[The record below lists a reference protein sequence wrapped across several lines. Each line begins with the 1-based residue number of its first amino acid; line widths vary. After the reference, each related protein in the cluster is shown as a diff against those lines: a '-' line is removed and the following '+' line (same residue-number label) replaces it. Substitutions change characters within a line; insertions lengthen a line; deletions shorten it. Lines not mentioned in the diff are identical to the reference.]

1 MSKQAHKSKIAAA
14 PSISRDDLSYTA
26 RTPCAD
32 HPEHPR
38 LSNWAP
44 VEVPCQKNQ
53 WNIGHAIGIKMI
65 DELASLADVQE
76 QEAFDAISCAVNAP
90 TWRNGG
96 HGVESG
102 FSDGIA
108 ALAIIGLR
116 YLSKGACP
124 FDPEEEQKS
133 RYWTGERL
141 VEDAVVKYKK
151 ASGALRVLYQGRA
164 EGTISALFNVGQID
178 CGTYEKSFSEIKGV
192 EQARA
197 R

>member
-1 MSKQAHKSKIAAA
+1 MSKPAQKRKSVK
-14 PSISRDDLSYTA
+14 SSMTRDNLSFTA
-26 RTPCAD
+26 RV
-32 HPEHPR
+32 PR
-38 LSNWAP
+38 ANGLDCPLLSNWSP
-44 VEVPCQKNQ
+44 VEVPYQQGQ
-53 WNIGHAIGIKMI
+53 WSIGHALGAKMI
-65 DELASLADVQE
+65 DELACLADVDE
-76 QEAFDAISCAVNAP
+76 QEAFDAIRFATIAR
-90 TWRNGG
+90 TWRTGG
-96 HGVESG
+96 HGVEMG
-102 FSDGIA
+102 FSDGIS

-124 FDPEEEQKS
+124 FDPEDKQKS

-151 ASGALRVLYQGRA
+151 ASGTLRVLYQGRA

-178 CGTYEKSFSEIKGV
+178 CGKYEKSFSEIKGV

>member
-1 MSKQAHKSKIAAA
+1 MSKPAQKRKSAK
-14 PSISRDDLSYTA
+14 PSMSRDHLSFIA
-26 RTPCAD
+26 RAPRAD
-32 HPEHPR
+32 GLDCPL
-38 LSNWAP
+38 LSNWSP
-44 VEVPCQKNQ
+44 VEVPYQEGQ
-53 WNIGHAIGIKMI
+53 WSIGHALGAKMI
-65 DELASLADVQE
+65 DELACLADVDE
-76 QEAFDAISCAVNAP
+76 QEAFDAIRFATIAR
-90 TWRNGG
+90 TWRTGG
-96 HGVESG
+96 HGVEMG
-102 FSDGIA
+102 FSDGIS

-151 ASGALRVLYQGRA
+151 ASGTLRVLYQGRA
-164 EGTISALFNVGQID
+164 EGTISALFNVGLID
-178 CGTYEKSFSEIKGV
+178 CGTYEKSFAEIKGV

>member
-1 MSKQAHKSKIAAA
+1 MSKPAQKRKSGKA
-14 PSISRDDLSYTA
+14 SMTRYNLSFTA
-26 RTPCAD
+26 RV
-32 HPEHPR
+32 PR
-38 LSNWAP
+38 AYGLDCPLLSNWSP
-44 VEVPCQKNQ
+44 VEVPYQQGQ
-53 WNIGHAIGIKMI
+53 WSIGHALGAKMI
-65 DELASLADVQE
+65 DELACLADVDE
-76 QEAFDAISCAVNAP
+76 QEAFDAMRFATIAR
-90 TWRNGG
+90 TWRTGG
-96 HGVESG
+96 HGVEMG
-102 FSDGIA
+102 FSDGIS

-151 ASGALRVLYQGRA
+151 ASGTLRVLYQGRA
-164 EGTISALFNVGQID
+164 EGTISALFNVGLID
-178 CGTYEKSFSEIKGV
+178 CGTYEKSFTEIKGV

>member
-1 MSKQAHKSKIAAA
+1 MSKPAQKRKSVK
-14 PSISRDDLSYTA
+14 PSMTRDNLSFTA
-26 RTPCAD
+26 RVPRAD
-32 HPEHPR
+32 GLDCPL
-38 LSNWAP
+38 LSNWP
-44 VEVPCQKNQ
+44 LGEVPYQQGQ
-53 WNIGHAIGIKMI
+53 WSIGHALGAKMI
-65 DELASLADVQE
+65 DELACLADVDE
-76 QEAFDAISCAVNAP
+76 QEAFDAIRFATIARA
-90 TWRNGG
+90 WRTGG
-96 HGVESG
+96 HGVEMG
-102 FSDGIA
+102 FSDGIS

-151 ASGALRVLYQGRA
+151 ASGTLRVLYQGRA

>member
-1 MSKQAHKSKIAAA
+1 MSKPAQKRKSVKA
-14 PSISRDDLSYTA
+14 SITRDNLSFTA
-26 RTPCAD
+26 RVPSAD
-32 HPEHPR
+32 GLDCPL
-38 LSNWAP
+38 LSNWSP
-44 VEVPCQKNQ
+44 VEVPYQHGQ
-53 WNIGHAIGIKMI
+53 WSIGHALGAKMI
-65 DELASLADVQE
+65 DELACLADVDE
-76 QEAFDAISCAVNAP
+76 QEAFDAIRFATIAR
-90 TWRNGG
+90 TWKTGG
-96 HGVESG
+96 HGVEMG
-102 FSDGIA
+102 FSDGIS

-151 ASGALRVLYQGRA
+151 ASGTLRVLYQGRA
-164 EGTISALFNVGQID
+164 EGAISALFNVGLID
-178 CGTYEKSFSEIKGV
+178 CGTYEKSFAEIKGV

>member
-1 MSKQAHKSKIAAA
+1 MSKPAQKRKSAK
-14 PSISRDDLSYTA
+14 PSMSRDHLSFTA
-26 RTPCAD
+26 RVPRAD
-32 HPEHPR
+32 GLDYPL
-38 LSNWAP
+38 LSNWSP
-44 VEVPCQKNQ
+44 VEVPYQHGQ
-53 WNIGHAIGIKMI
+53 WSIGHALGAKMI
-65 DELASLADVQE
+65 DELACLADVDE
-76 QEAFDAISCAVNAP
+76 QEAFDAIRFATIAR
-90 TWRNGG
+90 TWKTGG
-96 HGVESG
+96 HGVEMG
-102 FSDGIA
+102 FSDGIS

>member
-1 MSKQAHKSKIAAA
+1 MSKPAQKRKSVK
-14 PSISRDDLSYTA
+14 PSMTRDNLSFTA
-26 RTPCAD
+26 RVPRAD
-32 HPEHPR
+32 GLDCPL
-38 LSNWAP
+38 LSNWSP
-44 VEVPCQKNQ
+44 VEVPYQQGQ
-53 WNIGHAIGIKMI
+53 WSIGHALGAKMI
-65 DELASLADVQE
+65 DELACLADVDE
-76 QEAFDAISCAVNAP
+76 QEAFDAIRFATIAR
-90 TWRNGG
+90 TWRTGG
-96 HGVESG
+96 HGVEMG
-102 FSDGIA
+102 FSDGIS

>member
-1 MSKQAHKSKIAAA
+1 MSKPAQKRKSVK
-14 PSISRDDLSYTA
+14 PSMTRDNLSFTA
-26 RTPCAD
+26 RVPRAD
-32 HPEHPR
+32 GLDCPL
-38 LSNWAP
+38 LSNWSP
-44 VEVPCQKNQ
+44 VEVPYQEGQ
-53 WNIGHAIGIKMI
+53 WSIGHALGAKMI
-65 DELASLADVQE
+65 DELACLADVDE
-76 QEAFDAISCAVNAP
+76 QEAFDAIRFATIAR
-90 TWRNGG
+90 TWRTGG
-96 HGVESG
+96 HGVEMG
-102 FSDGIA
+102 FSDGIS

-151 ASGALRVLYQGRA
+151 ASGTLRVLYQGRA
-164 EGTISALFNVGQID
+164 EGTISALFNVGLID
-178 CGTYEKSFSEIKGV
+178 CGTYEKSFAEIKGV

>member
-1 MSKQAHKSKIAAA
+1 MSKPAQKRKSIK
-14 PSISRDDLSYTA
+14 PSMTRDNLSFTA
-26 RTPCAD
+26 RVPRAD
-32 HPEHPR
+32 GLDCPL
-38 LSNWAP
+38 LSNWSP
-44 VEVPCQKNQ
+44 VEVPYQQGQ
-53 WNIGHAIGIKMI
+53 WSIGHALGAKMI
-65 DELASLADVQE
+65 DELACLADVDE
-76 QEAFDAISCAVNAP
+76 QEAFDAIRFATIARARR
-90 TWRNGG
+90 TGG
-96 HGVESG
+96 HGVEMG
-102 FSDGIA
+102 FSDGIS

-151 ASGALRVLYQGRA
+151 ASGTLRVLYQGRA
-164 EGTISALFNVGQID
+164 EGTISALFNVGLID
-178 CGTYEKSFSEIKGV
+178 CGTYEKSFTEIKGV